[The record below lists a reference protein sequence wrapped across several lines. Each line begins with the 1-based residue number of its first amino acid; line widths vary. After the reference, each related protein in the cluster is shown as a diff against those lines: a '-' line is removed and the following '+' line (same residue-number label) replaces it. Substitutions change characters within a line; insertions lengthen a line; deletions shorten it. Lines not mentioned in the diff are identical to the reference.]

1 MKTAMRRPA
10 LILAAAVL
18 AVVAA
23 QAATDAAHSDALRAR
38 YAVTLNLRGPRAH
51 TDTVIQRLER
61 TLDFQIDD
69 SYNTQPLSGFAAM
82 LTRRQVARLRREPFV
97 SDVIALPTT
106 WTVLFQP
113 GTDAAYR
120 TTALQRKYD
129 LELTRRYDWI
139 GGFAARLTLRQ
150 LDRLSLEKDV
160 LLMAPSRDL
169 QFVQGG

>member
-1 MKTAMRRPA
+1 MAIRRPA
-10 LILAAAVL
+10 LLLATAVL

-38 YAVTLNLRGPRAH
+38 YAVTLNLPGPRPH

-61 TLDFQIDD
+61 KLNFQIED

-97 SDVIALPTT
+97 SDVVALPTS

-113 GTDAAYR
+113 GTDATYR
-120 TTALQRKYD
+120 TGALARKYH
-129 LELTRRYDWI
+129 LVLTRRYDWI
-139 GGFAARLTLRQ
+139 GGFAARLTLHQ
-150 LDRLSLEKDV
+150 LDRLTLEKDV
-160 LLMAPSRDL
+160 LLIAPSRDL
-169 QFVQGG
+169 QFVDGGS